1 MNKYPAQSMMNQ
13 MAQHGRYGDSML
25 VHMNP
30 VEVAGLASLSPTGE
44 LTTNPVTG
52 QPEAFLPFLAPLLG
66 MAGGALGLG
75 TLGTAALTG
84 VGTAALT
91 GDLKR
96 GLISGLTAGVAGG
109 IGDLFSGAAEGAQ
122 AGVDAAT
129 AAADAG
135 ATTVDLGANIAEQG
149 ANLGAGLDMTNQVAQ
164 GSLQNSIAAAQPTGF
179 DAFSQGVDSFVGG
192 MSPTQ
197 SLMATGIGSGQ
208 LAQMDY
214 QDDLDAMAG
223 QREADR
229 LDKLKQSYGDL
240 QAGYMA
246 AQPGTAPGLSP
257 MRAGISNLIP
267 APFVPGM
274 NEGGST
280 SPLVVEPTEE
290 EAAVLARAGTNNPL
304 TASDQAILSA
314 YYARRNQ
321 ALIANEAATEAANAE
336 EAIIRIN
343 DGDTN
348 EQALQTLFE
357 AGLVNGSDYG
367 WFMKH
372 LTDAGKLDSQYLA
385 SDSFPGL
392 NEYLQQNEFNE
403 ENSARV
409 RRIVSNIQQAA
420 SEDGIKQADFSTLT
434 EGNPYFSG
442 SLFGSGGNMGY
453 GGIDPI
459 SIQAGLRGDFSV
471 APPMDYMAGFEP
483 EFSYFQNDPNNIKV
497 PTRAFRPTQQ
507 GITSEGDYFD
517 PILDKEQYLQQLRDY
532 YRMMANYRPDP
543 VVYPEESDPIED
555 DPDNQGEDDNEQEGE
570 EPLYPEV
577 EDPIDPEPP
586 VIDPEPPV
594 DEGGGDDGGGDDGGG
609 DPASEFNPVFER
621 GVSLVTGK
629 KWADMS
635 EAERI
640 VHTYMRGESDWYADR
655 EGSSAWNT
663 AMSSIDEMFGD
674 RVGDYM
680 DAFRGEAIERAMAGN
695 SGISVEDMI
704 ANAGYNSLEEFFA
717 SDTADL
723 QRELLGNND
732 YHTAPDDYSYP
743 TETVASV
750 PSPVPETVASVP
762 SPAPESATA
771 GGGDTAPTND
781 FTFGGGLGAGPI
793 KVQEVTVPLIDVNQ
807 SGVVPNQENLQAMI
821 DSGRVTADG
830 RLVTEGVSRDDLYQ
844 MMIGGFGLGSSDLH
858 RSLIDQAKAA
868 FAGDNLS
875 FDSTSYDEQLAATA
889 NIPPAPEPVVTPP
902 AVPPPAPTIN
912 IAPVPGSAT
921 AGGSGVSEPPPPPA
935 PTPAPP
941 PPAPTPAPPPPPPP
955 PPPPAPV
962 SAPAKGGLE
971 PGAPG
976 APVPAPPPPPPAP
989 VPTPVA
995 PPPPPPPP
1003 MELPEPMPPIASKGG
1018 ATPAPE
1024 PAPEPTPAPAPEPTP
1039 VTIPTKGGITEPAPE
1054 PTPVTIPGK
1063 GGAAPETTLEAAV
1076 QQAVVEQA
1084 AQQQAPVPAP
1094 APVTAGTIDRPRLRF
1109 AEGGQ
1114 TMIRTPMGEEAIQG
1128 GGIANVPTAQNASMP
1143 TEEEFNMVAAA
1154 LMGMTDQGDAI
1165 INMFVEKYGP
1175 DMFARIR
1182 EMILQQNVPNAQTE
1196 GMIQGQGSGMD
1207 DMVGGMIGSQQPV
1220 AVSPGEFIVPAD
1232 VVSGLG
1238 DGSSDAG
1245 AAELDQMM
1253 SRVRMARGGTTKQAP
1268 PVNPK
1273 GILPA

>member
-1 MNKYPAQSMMNQ
+1 MNKYPAQPMMDQ

-66 MAGGALGLG
+66 MAGSALGLG

-164 GSLQNSIAAAQPTGF
+164 GSLQNSLVAAQPTGF
-179 DAFSQGVDSFVGG
+179 EAFSQGVDSFVGG

-246 AQPGTAPGLSP
+246 AQPGTSPGLSP
-257 MRAGISNLIP
+257 MRSGISNLIP

-321 ALIANEAATEAANAE
+321 ALVANEAANEAADAE
-336 EAIIRIN
+336 EAVIRIN

-367 WFMKH
+367 WFMQH
-372 LTDAGKLDSQYLA
+372 LTDAGALDSQYLA
-385 SDSFPGL
+385 SDGFPGL

-409 RRIVSNIQQAA
+409 RRIVGNIQKAA
-420 SEDGIKQADFSTLT
+420 SEDGIKQADFSALT

-532 YRMMANYRPDP
+532 YRMMANYTPDP

-570 EPLYPEV
+570 EPLYPDV

-594 DEGGGDDGGGDDGGG
+594 DDGGG
-609 DPASEFNPVFER
+609 DPAPEFNPVFER

-717 SDTADL
+717 SDTGDL

-750 PSPVPETVASVP
+750 PSP
-762 SPAPESATA
+762 APGSATA
-771 GGGDTAPTND
+771 GGDGTAPTND
-781 FTFGGGLGAGPI
+781 FTFGGGLNAGP
-793 KVQEVTVPLIDVNQ
+793 KEVQEVTVPLIDVNQ

-821 DSGRVTADG
+821 DSGRITADG
-830 RLVTEGVSRDDLYQ
+830 KLITEGVSRDDLYQ

-902 AVPPPAPTIN
+902 AVPPPAPTTN

-921 AGGSGVSEPPPPPA
+921 AGGSGVSEPPPA
-935 PTPAPP
+935 PT
-941 PPAPTPAPPPPPPP
+941 
-955 PPPPAPV
+955 PV

-976 APVPAPPPPPPAP
+976 APPPVTPPAPTPPPPPPPPA
-989 VPTPVA
+989 PVA

-1003 MELPEPMPPIASKGG
+1003 PPPMVPSEPMPPIASKGG
-1018 ATPAPE
+1018 AA
-1024 PAPEPTPAPAPEPTP
+1024 PTPAPAPAPT
-1039 VTIPTKGGITEPAPE
+1039 PE

-1084 AQQQAPVPAP
+1084 AQQQAPVPVPAP
-1094 APVTAGTIDRPRLRF
+1094 APATAGTRDRPRLRF

-1114 TMIRTPMGEEAIQG
+1114 TMVRTPMGEEAIQG
-1128 GGIANVPTAQNASMP
+1128 GGIADVPTAQNASMP

-1154 LMGMTDQGDAI
+1154 LMGMTDEGDAI